1 MQLQNLGS
9 ILEKWTM
16 IVLQCLA
23 FVENPGLVLGANYL
37 LEYTRNKR
45 FSGFVFGFSLFVSKP
60 GIMFQEK

>member
-1 MQLQNLGS
+1 MQPQNLES

-37 LEYTRNKR
+37 L
-45 FSGFVFGFSLFVSKP
+45 
-60 GIMFQEK
+60 